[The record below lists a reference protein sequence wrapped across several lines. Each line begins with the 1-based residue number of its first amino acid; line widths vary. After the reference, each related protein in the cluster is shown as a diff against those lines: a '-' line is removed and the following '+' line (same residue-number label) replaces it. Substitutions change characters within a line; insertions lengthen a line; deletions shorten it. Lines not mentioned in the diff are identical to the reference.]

1 MPRLSSLVSI
11 ILSTGLLTSFNLS
24 LAAPL
29 PGLFGFGSSDDN
41 SASTTVV
48 SNDTVTS
55 DFLRPALFSRV
66 AYCSSDAVQS
76 FQCGVPCDALGSDVD
91 VFQVGGN
98 DGTIPMYFI
107 AHDPSTDT
115 IVVAHQGTDPNNLL
129 SILNDAKFGLVD
141 LNTTRFTAAA
151 GRIQVHDGFQQTFE
165 RTADGVLAGVQNGL
179 ATKNASNVL
188 VTGHSLGAAVATLD
202 AMFLKEKLDPSI
214 QLTTS
219 VFGLPRVGDQAW
231 ADFVDSSLGNTLSH
245 ITNQN
250 DPVPTVPPEFLGFV
264 HPSNEF
270 HITGVDSNGQA
281 TGIVACPGQDNENCS
296 TGNNVFDASVA
307 NHLGPYFDDIS
318 FGGSACPA

>member
-1 MPRLSSLVSI
+1 MLSHSYFVSI
-11 ILSTGLLTSFNLS
+11 LLSTGLLTSKLS
-24 LAAPL
+24 LAAP
-29 PGLFGFGSSDDN
+29 LFGFGSSDN
-41 SASTTVV
+41 SASTTAV
-48 SNDTVTS
+48 SNGTVTS

-76 FQCGVPCDALGSDVD
+76 FQCGSPCDALGSDID

-107 AHDPSTDT
+107 AHDPSTNT

-141 LNTTRFTAAA
+141 LNTTRFTAAD
-151 GRIQVHDGFQQTFE
+151 GKGIQVHDGFQQTFE

-179 ATKNASNVL
+179 STKNATNVL

-202 AMFLKEKLDPSI
+202 AMFLKENLDPSV

-281 TGIVACPGQDNENCS
+281 TGIIACPGQDNENCS
-296 TGNNVFDASVA
+296 TGNDILDASVA

-318 FGGSACPA
+318 FGASACPA

>member
-1 MPRLSSLVSI
+1 MLRFSSFVSI
-11 ILSTGLLTSFNLS
+11 FLSTSLLTSELS
-24 LAAPL
+24 LAAP
-29 PGLFGFGSSDDN
+29 LFGFGSSDDN
-41 SASTTVV
+41 SAGTTAV

-55 DFLRPALFSRV
+55 DFLRPAFFSRI

-76 FQCGVPCDALGSDVD
+76 FQCGAPCDALGSDVD
-91 VFQVGGN
+91 VFQIGGN

-107 AHDPSTDT
+107 AHDPSTST

-141 LNTTRFTAAA
+141 LNTTRFTTAD
-151 GRIQVHDGFQQTFE
+151 GKGIQVHDGFQQTFE

-179 ATKNASNVL
+179 ATTNATNVL

-202 AMFLKEKLDPSI
+202 AMFLKEKLDPSV

-231 ADFVDSSLGNTLSH
+231 ADFVDSSLGSTLSH

-296 TGNNVFDASVA
+296 TGNDILDASVA

-318 FGGSACPA
+318 FGASACPA

>member
-1 MPRLSSLVSI
+1 MLSHRYFVSI
-11 ILSTGLLTSFNLS
+11 FLSTGLLTSKLS
-24 LAAPL
+24 LAAP
-29 PGLFGFGSSDDN
+29 LFGFGSSDN
-41 SASTTVV
+41 SASTTAV

-76 FQCGVPCDALGSDVD
+76 FQCGSPCDALGSHID

-107 AHDPSTDT
+107 AHDPSTNT

-141 LNTTRFTAAA
+141 LNTTRFTAAD
-151 GRIQVHDGFQQTFE
+151 GKGIQVHDGFQQTFE
-165 RTADGVLAGVQNGL
+165 RTADGL
-179 ATKNASNVL
+179 
-188 VTGHSLGAAVATLD
+188 LGILW
-202 AMFLKEKLDPSI
+202 ENLDPSV

-281 TGIVACPGQDNENCS
+281 TGIIACPGQDNENCS
-296 TGNNVFDASVA
+296 TGNDILDASVA

-318 FGGSACPA
+318 FGASACPA

>member
-1 MPRLSSLVSI
+1 MVRSFIP
-11 ILSTGLLTSFNLS
+11 TLLTASIFAS
-24 LAAPL
+24 QRFFTQAVPV
-29 PGLFGFGSSDDN
+29 PIFGLGSSDDN
-41 SASTTVV
+41 SASTTNV

-55 DFLRPALFSRV
+55 DFLRPAFFSRI

-76 FQCGVPCDALGSDVD
+76 FTCGAPCEAAGSDID

-98 DGTIPMYFI
+98 DGTIPMYFV
-107 AHDPSTDT
+107 AHDPSTNT

-151 GRIQVHDGFQQTFE
+151 GKGIQVHEGFQETFE
-165 RTADGVLAGVQNGL
+165 RTADSMLAGVQKGL
-179 ATKNASNVL
+179 ADNNAKNVL

-202 AMFLKEKLDPSI
+202 AMFLKENLDPSV
-214 QLTTS
+214 QLTTT

-231 ADFVDSSLGNTLSH
+231 ADFVDSSLGTSLSF
-245 ITNQN
+245 ITNQD

-264 HPSNEF
+264 HPSGEF
-270 HITGVDSNGQA
+270 HITSVDSNGQA
-281 TGIVACPGQDNENCS
+281 TGFIACPGQDNDNCAS
-296 TGNNVFDASVA
+296 GNSVLDASVS

-318 FGGSACPA
+318 FGASACPA